1 MPQLNR
7 IRSVYLIQGNLIM
20 KPYQRLSAA
29 LACSAISLLAAC
41 GGSGSREAGYEA
53 RVDAIA
59 IGAKAGHMTAGTE
72 LAHELKAF
80 RRADGLRIEL
90 QLGLINLA
98 PVELVACNGASAKL
112 DTLLAQLSP
121 LGTAYAHSDHIGT
134 PPAGPVNTAAG
145 DGERFDL
152 GAIVAEPGTYCGLTV
167 ELAPETATVA
177 KHGDIDADLNGY
189 ALNVAACYYPAT
201 VGLSDTDAAAVTD
214 HQCVQTR
221 AGTAYRHFTLP
232 FAEPLTLSAQ
242 QRSVELTVVSRY
254 EEWFDGIDMSLIEGD
269 AIQQARLMDNIVAAA
284 HVVEATQQNVAV
296 AFGLAVGGEQAL
308 CNGVY
313 QGIGNGA
320 QQDYELTDFRFYI
333 SDLHLHGASGTAPIT
348 LATKANGMSYQDETH
363 NVALLGLVQGCSTT
377 DVISNLSIA
386 GTAADGDYDKLCF
399 NVGIP
404 FELNHIDV
412 ATAAAPMNVTAMAW
426 SWLSGHKFLR
436 IDGVGDADGGR
447 NNYFLHLGST
457 GCTNGS
463 GANGAPPDAA
473 CTSPNVAEVCLDYT
487 ALKAGQR
494 IVADPAAVF
503 SESDLTFNTDGTAA
517 GCMSGNSDPEC
528 AAIIPKLGLDFN
540 YAGTTLPSEGQQ
552 LFYVAE

>member
-1 MPQLNR
+1 MKTFQYLN
-7 IRSVYLIQGNLIM
+7 GA
-20 KPYQRLSAA
+20 LSCAA
-29 LACSAISLLAAC
+29 VAVLAAC

-53 RVDAIA
+53 RIDAMTV
-59 IGAKAGHMTAGTE
+59 GAKAAHATVDGG
-72 LAHELKAF
+72 LAHELKSF

-98 PVELVACNGASAKL
+98 PVELVACDSASAKL
-112 DTLLAQLSP
+112 ETLLTQLSP

-134 PPAGPVNTAAG
+134 PPAGPVDAADA

-167 ELAPETATVA
+167 ELTPESGSIA
-177 KHGDIDADLNGY
+177 KHGDLDENLNGY

-201 VGLSDTDAAAVTD
+201 VGLSDTDAGAVTD

-221 AGTAYRHFTLP
+221 AGTHYRHFTLP
-232 FAEPLTLSAQ
+232 FAEPLTIDAQ
-242 QRSVELTVVSRY
+242 QRSVDLTVVSRY

-269 AIQQARLMDNIVAAA
+269 AIQQARLMDNIVASVHMLEAA
-284 HVVEATQQNVAV
+284 RQNVAV
-296 AFGLAVGGEQAL
+296 AFGLAVGGGQAL
-308 CNGVY
+308 CNAVY

-320 QQDYELTDFRFYI
+320 QQDYELNDFRFYI
-333 SDLHLHGASGTAPIT
+333 SDLRLRGDSGSAPIT
-348 LATKANGMSYQDETH
+348 LAAKANGMSYQDATH
-363 NVALLGLVQGCSTT
+363 NVALLGLVQGCNTT
-377 DVISNLSIA
+377 EVISNLSIA
-386 GTAADGDYDKLCF
+386 GTAAAGDYDELCF
-399 NVGIP
+399 KLGLP
-404 FELNHIDV
+404 YELNHIDV
-412 ATAAAPMNVTAMAW
+412 ATAAAPMNVTAMSW

-436 IDGVGDADGGR
+436 IDGVGDADGVR

-473 CTSPNVAEVCLDYT
+473 CTYPNVAEVCLDYT
-487 ALKAGQR
+487 ALQAGQR
-494 IVADPAAVF
+494 IIADPAAVL
-503 SESDLTFNTDGTAA
+503 SESDLGYNTDGTAA

-528 AAIIPKLGLDFN
+528 AAIIPKLGLDFS
-540 YAGTTLPSEGQQ
+540 YAGTTLPSEGPQ